1 MQSDTITGSVAG
13 NSHFK
18 ETRRRV
24 ITGKPSSDPIPD
36 NLVIP
41 PGLCAKW
48 RHLREK
54 HQQSGETERTLRV
67 VILSFFF
74 FKNGDVFG
82 SVRQKTVSL
91 FPQDCAALKDLYSS
105 RHTRTLTTIAFYWHS
120 FPLRSQHQLKS
131 HNYVLTELSRLTPA
145 HTEGPVCQDI
155 WCFSPL
161 QSLLKD
167 QPAMHAISDMLIF
180 KRAAE
185 AKWNL
190 SLLLG

>member
-1 MQSDTITGSVAG
+1 MRNGDISEKNT
-13 NSHFK
+13 
-18 ETRRRV
+18 
-24 ITGKPSSDPIPD
+24 SSQ
-36 NLVIP
+36 V
-41 PGLCAKW
+41 K
-48 RHLREK
+48 LREHYEWK
-54 HQQSGETERTLRV
+54 MMTIEEKIEFVLIKRKYL
-67 VILSFFF
+67 ILSFFF